1 MPTARK
7 STKKVPKVK
16 VEVPKPN
23 ESLYQLGLDCRRMVQ
38 IKEQIDE
45 LEKEKKELDRYIKK
59 AITARGEAV
68 LIDDPER
75 AGVKYMVKIIEVVTS
90 RLDTALVKRVL
101 DDEQIELCSKE
112 SKSERMTIEE
122 MNTEREAIL

>member
-7 STKKVPKVK
+7 STKKVPKMK

-23 ESLYQLGLDCRRMVQ
+23 EALYQLGLDCRRMVQ

-59 AITARGEAV
+59 AITARGEAI

-75 AGVKYMVKIIEVVTS
+75 AGVKYMVKIIEVVIS

-101 DDEQIELCSKE
+101 NDEQIELCSKE